1 MSDDQYFDIID
12 GEVAIQPWM
21 QYRNVA
27 TVTAESVS
35 KSYGVTGG
43 GNKNDPI
50 HSLDISWTN
59 NTPIAQS
66 VYGMV
71 TRGGASVALQARSR
85 GFLLQK
91 HGVDV
96 TTVKPSSYDMIE
108 ASRFG
113 IGGDFGKAGIL
124 AIGTGFAMSEV
135 RQNSNSIPLA
145 PQRVGWWTVNPGET
159 FYARVEL
166 SFVTLFWENTLI
178 DGGDA
183 GTESTII
190 SGDTRVDL
198 YAVGAPAPPAAR
210 LIPTV
215 VGTTHDI
222 AVTNKT
228 TVDVPAGTAAGDI
241 LVATVANQWG
251 LISDIRPEQA
261 GWTQVHSR
269 DGGWQNVHGKMYW
282 RVATGSEPANYSF
295 FNGLIAEQIVHLTA
309 VRNASPAVDDGWQ
322 FASRMSKRWW
332 QRDTVHIA
340 PSIDRSGQAL
350 MCVSYIPFA
359 LWQAPMSQTSPTG
372 MTELRDDSGSAS
384 MMASAWL
391 ANPPRPTGDRAFVPS
406 GKPEWAGM
414 SVVFT
419 VLIPGLQP

>member
-1 MSDDQYFDIID
+1 MSDDKHFSIVGD
-12 GEVAIQPWM
+12 AIGPQPWM

-50 HSLDISWTN
+50 HDIDIEWTN
-59 NTPIAQS
+59 TTPITQW

-91 HGVDV
+91 HAVDV
-96 TTVKPSSYDMIE
+96 TTSKPSSFDMVE

-113 IGGDFGKAGIL
+113 IGGDYGKGGIL
-124 AIGTGFAMSEV
+124 AIGTGFAMSEI

-145 PQRVGWWTVNPGET
+145 PEKVGWWSVDPGET
-159 FYARVEL
+159 FYGRVEL

-198 YAVGAPAPPAAR
+198 YAVGAPTAPPER
-210 LIPTV
+210 LTPTV
-215 VGTTHDI
+215 VGHSHGI
-222 AVTNKT
+222 AVTSNT
-228 TVDVPAGTAAGDI
+228 TVNVPAGTAVGDI
-241 LVATVANQWG
+241 LIATVANQWG
-251 LISDIRPEQA
+251 LITDITPVQA

-269 DGGWQNVHGKMYW
+269 DGGWQNVHGKVYW
-282 RVATGSEPANYSF
+282 RVATDSEPASYSF
-295 FNGLIAEQIVHLTA
+295 RNGLIAEEIVHL
-309 VRNASPAVDDGWQ
+309 VSIRNASDALDDGWQ

-340 PSIDRSGQAL
+340 PSIDRNGQAL
-350 MCVSYIPFA
+350 MCVSFIPFA
-359 LWQAPMSQTSPTG
+359 RWQAPMSQASPSG
-372 MTELRDDSGSAS
+372 MTELRDDCGVAS

-391 ANPPRPTGDRAFVPS
+391 ASPPRPTGDRAFVPS
-406 GKPEWAGM
+406 AEPVWAGL
-414 SVVFT
+414 SVVFS
-419 VLIPGLQP
+419 VLIPGRQP